1 MDFNDYIQNLSNK
14 DSYRGNLNL
23 SDYPELK
30 TYVKN
35 KVSCLCRTA
44 AIMMN
49 YICSKRDGYVEVS
62 KQNISNQIINFPLL
76 NKQLIDYILAQIYK
90 VNMKQVASY
99 DINLGFSSDFIYQEY
114 KPLSEQ
120 LRSIYKRTKKVE
132 KGKIDVK
139 KSNEDIEEIRD
150 RLKKK
155 GLTGDQLE
163 TKLKSEINKL
173 LSESAPYIHPDAI
186 KTIFNYARWIISNI
200 IPDANVT
207 LYDNDIIYRIKE
219 FEESLETTQNVIKPQ
234 DRGFTDDQDN
244 IALNSIL
251 WLLCGI
257 VDWLDK
263 DTIEIKE
270 FAVLK
275 QILLG
280 NVSSETTDTIE
291 EEEFEDASK
300 KIYETIVSIQLYA
313 NPEVIRNLTTLF
325 FTLRKIRTVLESKLR
340 DENTKNNLL
349 KEFMFKTHDE
359 IEELKNS
366 DAKLYKQYQV
376 ISRSKK
382 MSQYVM

>member
-14 DSYRGNLNL
+14 DSYRGELNLNN
-23 SDYPELK
+23 YPELK

-76 NKQLIDYILAQIYK
+76 SKQLIDYILSQIYK
-90 VNMKQVASY
+90 VDMKQVASY
-99 DINLGFSSDFIYQEY
+99 DIILSFSSEFIYQEY

-120 LRSIYKRTKKVE
+120 LRTLYKRKQKVE
-132 KGKIDVK
+132 KDKIDVK

-155 GLTGDQLE
+155 GLTGNELE
-163 TKLKSEINKL
+163 TKLKSEINKM
-173 LSESAPYIHPDAI
+173 LSETAPYIHPDAI
-186 KTIFNYARWIISNI
+186 KTIFNYARWIIFNI

-207 LYDNDIIYRIKE
+207 FYDNDILYRIKE

-234 DRGFTDDQDN
+234 DRGFIDDQDN

-251 WLLCGI
+251 WLMCGI

-280 NVSSETTDTIE
+280 NVSSDSSESIE

-313 NPEVIRNLTTLF
+313 SPEVIRNITTLF
-325 FTLRKIRTVLESKLR
+325 FTLRKMRNVLESKLR
-340 DENTKNNLL
+340 DENNKLNLL
-349 KEFMFKTHDE
+349 KEFLFKSEEE
-359 IEELKNS
+359 IEQIKSSES
-366 DAKLYKQYQV
+366 KLYKQYQV
-376 ISRSKK
+376 ISCSKK
-382 MSQYVM
+382 LSQYVM